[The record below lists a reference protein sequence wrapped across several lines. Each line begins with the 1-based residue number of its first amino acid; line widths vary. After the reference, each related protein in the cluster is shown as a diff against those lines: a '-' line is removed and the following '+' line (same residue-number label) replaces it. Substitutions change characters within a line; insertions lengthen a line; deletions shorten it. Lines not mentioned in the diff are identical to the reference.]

1 MQFVILFGQGRFLS
15 RHVHQVIL
23 DIIDRAMR
31 AFSATGMD
39 PDRYQFSCLPAC
51 SVKLKLMCSLNVCRI
66 LPSDDWFIDV
76 AQESISRIG
85 GGRARVANGDREV
98 NSPTASV
105 SAQSVS
111 SVRSLGSS

>member
-1 MQFVILFGQGRFLS
+1 M
-15 RHVHQVIL
+15 
-23 DIIDRAMR
+23 
-31 AFSATGMD
+31 
-39 PDRYQFSCLPAC
+39 PAC
-51 SVKLKLMCSLNVCRI
+51 LLREGTVTLKLKLMCSLNVCRV